1 MMFPSSVN
9 SHSVQ
14 LQNLALRTLESFSHL
29 CNFSSLCL
37 CEIYTNFDEVRPSC
51 QNEVQL
57 ELVTEGEREKRHS
70 FSEKGSAVLC
80 FLLESGLN

>member
-37 CEIYTNFDEVRPSC
+37 CEIYTNFDKVRPSC
-51 QNEVQL
+51 QNEVRL
-57 ELVTEGEREKRHS
+57 ELLTEGEREGRRLLVKREVLFYV
-70 FSEKGSAVLC
+70 FSWSLD
-80 FLLESGLN
+80 